1 MRTLVDSLKR
11 LYNTGRIT
19 KEQIAERVY
28 KGSITTDEYEEITGE
43 KYE

>member
-19 KEQIAERVY
+19 KEQIAERVS
-28 KGSITTDEYEEITGE
+28 KGSISTEEYEEITGK